1 MGFFQFM
8 ANWGIW
14 DIVGLIVALIPS
26 ILVIIYFFPRKTIE
40 NLYIDTNIASIN
52 PTYPK
57 VVAVEL
63 RNHTNDP
70 TYIISQGFTFGET
83 IQPSPQGAKDAATGV
98 YEIKFEGRQA
108 GILSE
113 IDTLVRPNQ
122 VVSTWIPVDPA
133 VSNQA
138 LSDALRNR
146 SVGILRLKCQRI
158 SSRPHRFTKLK
169 IPV

>member
-14 DIVGLIVALIPS
+14 DIIGLIVALIPS
-26 ILVIIYFFPRKTIE
+26 ILVIIYFFPRKAIE
-40 NLYIDTNIASIN
+40 NFYIDTKIASVN

-63 RNHTNDP
+63 GNHTNDP

-83 IQPSPQGAKDAATGV
+83 IQPSPHGAKDAATGV

-113 IDTLVRPNQ
+113 IDILVRPNQ
-122 VVSTWIPVDPA
+122 VVSTWIPVDPD
-133 VSNQA
+133 VSNQS

-169 IPV
+169 ISV